1 MFEKV
6 LHNLHKWFN
15 YVKVI
20 YVVRNPFDNIATLA
34 MYDYILRDLKVSPKG
49 VEHQKLIKK
58 HKGVNT
64 CLNQTDILL
73 DTGKNLPRVVSRYI
87 TIVEQAQK
95 FIKKFN
101 PDLKVV
107 FIREFVRKPYKKML
121 EICEFLE
128 LNCSHEF
135 LSKVERKTF
144 PKESKSRYSIKWNR
158 EQFKRVDKLVD
169 LYPEM
174 FQNHSF
180 ID

>member
-1 MFEKV
+1 MFEKI

-15 YVKVI
+15 NVKVI
-20 YVVRNPFDNIATLA
+20 YVLRNPFDNIATLA

-64 CLNQTDILL
+64 CLNQTDTLL

-107 FIREFVRKPYKKML
+107 FIREFVRKPYRKML

-135 LSKVERKTF
+135 LSEVERKTF
-144 PKESKSRYSIKWNR
+144 PKESKSRYSIKWTR
-158 EQFKRVDKLVD
+158 KQFKRVDKLID
-169 LYPEM
+169 LYPEL